1 MRNLILLLIFAT
13 LGKGAFALEINVKV
27 IDAAGAP
34 VVNAVVLVPASPGEN
49 PPSSF
54 AWPSMMEQKDIA
66 FSPYILVVPVGSEVQ
81 FPNRDRVRHHVYSF
95 SKGNRFELKLYGQDE
110 TRHLA
115 FKTPGIVAVGCN
127 IHDEM
132 IGYIR
137 VVDTPNVAITDA
149 EGVARL
155 TGLKAAKGNVTVWHP
170 DLAGGKDMVV
180 PYDNSQA
187 ETVVTLD
194 GKTAEHAHH

>member
-13 LGKGAFALEINVKV
+13 LGKGAFAQEITVKV

-34 VVNAVVLVPASPGEN
+34 VVNAVVLVPASAGVK
-49 PPSSF
+49 PPASF
-54 AWPSMMEQKDIA
+54 AWPSVMEQKEIA

-110 TRHLA
+110 SRHLA
-115 FKTPGIVAVGCN
+115 FKTPGVVAVGCN

-137 VVDTPNVAITDA
+137 VVDTPYAALTDA
-149 EGVARL
+149 DGQAVL
-155 TGLKAAKGNVTVWHP
+155 SGLKADKGKVTVWHP
-170 DLAGGKDMVV
+170 DLSGGKDVSV
-180 PYDNSQA
+180 PFDTSLP
-187 ETVVTLD
+187 ETTVQLGGTY
-194 GKTAEHAHH
+194 ASHMHH

>member
-1 MRNLILLLIFAT
+1 MRNLILLLIFTT

-34 VVNAVVLVPASPGEN
+34 VVNAVVLVPASKGMQ
-49 PPSSF
+49 PPASF
-54 AWPSMMEQKDIA
+54 AWPNMMEQKDIA

-137 VVDTPNVAITDA
+137 VVDTPYAAVTDA
-149 EGVARL
+149 EGHAKL
-155 TGLKAAKGNVTVWHP
+155 SGLKAAVGNVTVWHP
-170 DLAGGKDMVV
+170 DLSGGKDTLV
-180 PYDNSQA
+180 PYEASQA
-187 ETVVTLD
+187 ETVVQLD
-194 GKTAEHAHH
+194 GKTAAHMHH

>member
-1 MRNLILLLIFAT
+1 MRALLLSLLF
-13 LGKGAFALEINVKV
+13 LAFSQPSLAHELRVKV
-27 IDAAGAP
+27 ADATGAP
-34 VVNAVVLVPASPGEN
+34 VANAVILVSAPGVAPPAQ
-49 PPSSF
+49 F
-54 AWPSMMEQKDIA
+54 AWPNMMEQKDIA

-115 FKTPGIVAVGCN
+115 FDTPGVVAVGCN

-137 VVDTPNVAITDA
+137 VVDTPFAATTDA
-149 EGVARL
+149 DGEAVL
-155 TGLKAAKGNVTVWHP
+155 SGLKNPKGKVTVWHP
-170 DLAGGKDMVV
+170 DLARGKD
-180 PYDNSQA
+180 
-187 ETVVTLD
+187 VTAAFDTSLPEIAVQL
-194 GKTAEHAHH
+194 GGTYAAHMHH

>member
-1 MRNLILLLIFAT
+1 MRILLLSLLFS
-13 LGKGAFALEINVKV
+13 AFSQPSLAEGLRVKV
-27 IDAAGAP
+27 TDATGAP
-34 VVNAVVLVPASPGEN
+34 VANAVVLVSAPGVAPPAQ
-49 PPSSF
+49 F
-54 AWPSMMEQKDIA
+54 AWPNMMEQKDIA

-110 TRHLA
+110 SRHLA

-137 VVDTPNVAITDA
+137 VVDTPYATVTDA
-149 EGVARL
+149 DGQAVL
-155 TGLKAAKGNVTVWHP
+155 SGLKADKGKVTVWHP
-170 DLAGGKDMVV
+170 DLSGGKDVSV
-180 PYDNSQA
+180 PFDTSLP
-187 ETVVTLD
+187 ETKVQLGGTYPQ
-194 GKTAEHAHH
+194 HMHH

>member
-1 MRNLILLLIFAT
+1 MRNLILLIIFAT
-13 LGKGAFALEINVKV
+13 LSKSAFAQEITVKV
-27 IDAAGAP
+27 MDATGAP
-34 VVNAVVLVPASPGEN
+34 VVNAVVLVPASKGVK
-49 PPSSF
+49 PPASF

-66 FSPYILVVPVGSEVQ
+66 FSPYVLVVPVGSEVQ

-115 FKTPGIVAVGCN
+115 FKTAGIVAVGCN

-137 VVDTPNVAITDA
+137 VVDTPYAAMTGPDGIA
-149 EGVARL
+149 HLEGVP
-155 TGLKAAKGNVTVWHP
+155 AAKGNVTVWHP
-170 DLAGGKDMVV
+170 DLSGGKDVVV
-180 PYDNSQA
+180 PFDAAQG
-187 ETVVTLD
+187 ETTVRLT
-194 GKTAEHAHH
+194 GKLAHAAHH